1 MLTVMTWNLENLE
14 RPESTATPAE
24 RAAYAVKLEQ
34 TVQVIAD
41 ADPDLLGVQEVL
53 ARADDLQPQV
63 FEDLRSALSQ
73 RTGSAWTGHLSKIP
87 DPRGIRVG
95 WLSRGALTEPV
106 DVAAY
111 PPLVPPTVI
120 DDTGETLTAAKR
132 GALAITY
139 THADGQPVQAL
150 VTHLKSKLLT
160 FPGYTPD
167 RPRFDTRDEGERAR
181 YGLYALD
188 QRAAEAATVRAW
200 ATQTL
205 DDAGQQRRVIV
216 CGDLNDLPEAAT
228 TQLLLGP
235 PGSQLGTGGYERP
248 DRGDAARLWNL
259 APRMPAGDPD
269 TGDPPANWSRINN
282 GVKELIDQILVSHA
296 LVRALDSTYAIPVD
310 GIRSVTADPASLEA
324 TTAPSDHRPVVARF
338 LL

>member
-14 RPESTATPAE
+14 RPEPTAAPADQ
-24 RAAYAVKLEQ
+24 AAYASKLEQ

-53 ARADDLQPQV
+53 AREDDLEPQV
-63 FEDLRSALSQ
+63 FDDLLSALSEA
-73 RTGSAWTGHLSKIP
+73 TGSTWSGHLSTLP

-95 WLSRGALTEPV
+95 WLSRGPLSEPV

-111 PPLVPPTVI
+111 PPLVPPTVV
-120 DDTGETLTAAKR
+120 DDTGQTITAAKR
-132 GALAITY
+132 GSLAITY
-139 THADGQPVQAL
+139 THTGGEPVQVL
-150 VTHLKSKLLT
+150 VTHFKSKLLT
-160 FPGYTPD
+160 FPGFVAD

-181 YGLYALD
+181 FGLYALT

-200 ATQTL
+200 ATQAL
-205 DDAGQQRRVIV
+205 DDAGQQRRLIV
-216 CGDLNDLPEAAT
+216 CGDLNDLPQAAT
-228 TQLLLGP
+228 TQMLLGP
-235 PGSQLGTGGYERP
+235 PGSQLGTGGFERP
-248 DRGDAARLWNL
+248 DRGDANRLWNL

-269 TGDPPANWSRINN
+269 TGEPAANWSRINN

-296 LVRALDSTYAIPVD
+296 LVQALDSTNAIPVD

-324 TTAPSDHRPVVARF
+324 LTAPSDHRPVIARF
-338 LL
+338 RL